1 MLYRYFKSPKTR
13 IMANLQS
20 IAYALIQGDG
30 ITLGNRC
37 FLGDPGAA
45 EIVEVPVTEMQN
57 DRYEETVAYTTEDM
71 STMKELFLD
80 YVQKKKKK

>member
-1 MLYRYFKSPKTR
+1 
-13 IMANLQS
+13 MANLQS

-37 FLGDPGAA
+37 FLRDSGAA
-45 EIVEVPVTEMQN
+45 DIVEVPVTEMQN
-57 DRYEETVAYTTEDM
+57 DKYEETVAYMTEDM

-80 YVQKKKKK
+80 YVLRNYKK